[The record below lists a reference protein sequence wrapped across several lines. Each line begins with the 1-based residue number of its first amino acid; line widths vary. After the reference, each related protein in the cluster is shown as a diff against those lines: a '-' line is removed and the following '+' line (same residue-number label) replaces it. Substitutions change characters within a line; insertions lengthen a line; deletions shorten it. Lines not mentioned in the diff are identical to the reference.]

1 MMINS
6 VIGNRVSLELPKT
19 IFYEEIAYG
28 NCTANHLK
36 KPLVGIRVYSTTQGC
51 SANNTGNFYNTA
63 DSGYQQKFKVM
74 CKNGSG
80 PSVAVRCFVTT
91 RSGVLQKIIQSQ
103 GKLKQLS

>member
-28 NCTANHLK
+28 SCTAYHLK
-36 KPLVGIRVYSTTQGC
+36 KPPPMGIRVYSSTKDC
-51 SANNTGNFYNTA
+51 VVNNTGNWYNTV
-63 DSGYQQKFKVM
+63 DLDYRQNFTVM

-80 PSVAVRCFVTT
+80 PSVDVICFVP
-91 RSGVLQKIIQSQ
+91 RSNALHNSIQSQ
-103 GKLKQLS
+103 GKLKQ